1 MSKHEHITT
10 AQLDEIRARKHDL
23 IAIRRAVQEQAEKI
37 AEHTK
42 YRKQVLVCGG
52 TGCTSSHSM
61 KVIEQLE
68 KSLKENNIDDVIVVK
83 TGCFGLCALGPIMIV
98 YPEGAFYAQMTPEHA
113 KTVVEQHLVKGGHI
127 VKELLY
133 QGTVHEDGSIIPFGE
148 TPFYKKQMRIAL
160 RNCGLI
166 AAEDIEEAI
175 AAGDYAALEKVLTSM
190 TPDDVINEM
199 LASGLRGRGGAGF
212 PTGRKWAFAKASQGD
227 IKYVCCNADEGDPG
241 AFMDRSVLEG
251 DPHCVLEAMTIA
263 GYAIGAHQGYI
274 YVRAEYPVAVQRLRI
289 AIDQAHEYGLLGKNI
304 LGLGF
309 DFDIEIRLGAG
320 AFVCGE
326 ETALMTSIE
335 GHRGEPRPRPPFPA
349 VKGLFGKPT
358 ILNNVETWANVNPI
372 ILKGA
377 KWFSSIGT
385 ETSPG
390 TKVFALGGKITNV
403 GLVEV
408 PMGTTLREIVEEI
421 GGGIP
426 GGKKFKAAQTGG
438 PSGGCIPAECI
449 DTPIDY
455 DSLLAIGSMMGSGGM
470 IILDEDT
477 CMVDI
482 AKFYLEFTAD
492 ESCGKCTPCRIGTKR
507 LLQLLT
513 KITEGKGEPEDL
525 DKIEELAAHM
535 KQSSLCALGQ
545 SAPNP
550 VLSTLRYFR
559 SEYEEHINEKRCAA
573 GVCKAL
579 MTYYVIPEKCK
590 GCTLCARNCP
600 GKAITGSV
608 KQPHVIDTAKCV
620 KCGLCMANCKFGAIV
635 RK

>member
-1 MSKHEHITT
+1 MTIQEIEK
-10 AQLDEIRARKHDL
+10 IRAKKKAL
-23 IAIRRAVQEQAEKI
+23 IDVRRVVREQGEKL
-37 AEHTK
+37 AKQTG

-68 KSLKENNIDDVIVVK
+68 KSLKDLGINDVLIVK
-83 TGCFGLCALGPIMIV
+83 TGCFGLCSLGPIMIV

-113 KTVVEQHLVKGGHI
+113 HTVAEKHLVKGGKI

-133 QGTVHEDGSIIPFGE
+133 QGTVAEDGSIIPFAE

-160 RNCGLI
+160 RNCGVI
-166 AAEDIEEAI
+166 APEDIEEAI

-190 TPDDVINEM
+190 TPDDVINEVS
-199 LASGLRGRGGAGF
+199 ASGLRGRGGAGF
-212 PTGRKWAFAKASQGD
+212 PTGRKWSFAKASQGD
-227 IKYVCCNADEGDPG
+227 IKYVVCNADEGDPG

-251 DPHCVLEAMTIA
+251 DPHCVLEAMAIA

-274 YVRAEYPVAVQRLRI
+274 YVRAEYPVAVARLNI
-289 AIDQAHEYGLLGKNI
+289 AIKQAREYGLLGKNI

-326 ETALMTSIE
+326 ETALLTSIE

-358 ILNNVETWANVNPI
+358 IINNVETWANINPI
-372 ILKGA
+372 IVNGA
-377 KWFSSIGT
+377 AWFASIGT
-385 ETSPG
+385 QTSAG

-426 GGKKFKAAQTGG
+426 CGKKFKAAQTGG

-455 DSLLAIGSMMGSGGM
+455 DSLIAIGSMMGSGGM
-470 IILDEDT
+470 IILDEDD

-482 AKFYLEFTAD
+482 SKFYLEFTAD

-525 DKIEELAAHM
+525 VKIEELASHM

-550 VLSTLRYFR
+550 ILSTLRYFR
-559 SEYEEHINEKRCAA
+559 QEYVDHIENKRCDA

-579 MTYYVIPEKCK
+579 LTYSIDPEKCR

-600 GKAITGSV
+600 THAITGKV
-608 KQPHVIDTAKCV
+608 REAHVIDKDICI
-620 KCGLCMANCKFGAIV
+620 KCGVCMANCKFGAVV
-635 RK
+635 RS